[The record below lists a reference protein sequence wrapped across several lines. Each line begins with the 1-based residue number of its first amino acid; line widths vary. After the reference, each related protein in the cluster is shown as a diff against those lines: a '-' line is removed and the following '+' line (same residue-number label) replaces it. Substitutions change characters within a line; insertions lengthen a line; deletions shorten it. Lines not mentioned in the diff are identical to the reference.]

1 MSAAEQAL
9 KLQQENAGRE
19 QAEAPK
25 MSWSMSPTIGKLV
38 EAIAKASLKF
48 DPVLKDSD
56 NPAYRSKY
64 ADLPTVIESTRKY
77 LAEEGVAVIQM
88 PHAQFGPEDAKI
100 LTLTTML
107 AHSSGEWV
115 ASDLSLPAM
124 MRERFD
130 AQSVGSAITYAR
142 RYGLAAMTNVA
153 QEDDD
158 GNKASGIGS
167 KEEAQAVGKQQA
179 EAAKTRLRKREEER
193 GNIAI
198 AFTEWKEGFV
208 AVSGDGGLAILKA
221 EVEPEALKELGFAK
235 DGNVLT
241 IPAARA
247 FDLESVCTR
256 VKIPVH
262 WSDSAKK
269 ANHA

>member
-1 MSAAEQAL
+1 MSTPEPTL
-9 KLQQENAGRE
+9 KE

-25 MSWSMSPTIGKLV
+25 MSWSMSPSIGKLV

-48 DPVLKDSD
+48 DPVLKDAD

-64 ADLPTVIESTRKY
+64 ADLPTVIESTRKH
-77 LAEEGVAVIQM
+77 LAQEGVAVIQM

-107 AHSSGEWV
+107 AHSSGEWM

-158 GNKASGIGS
+158 GNKASGVGS
-167 KEEAQAVGKQQA
+167 KQEANAVAA
-179 EAAKTRLRKREEER
+179 EKIRKGTK
-193 GNIAI
+193 GNNAI
-198 AFTEWKEGFV
+198 AFTEWKEGFT
-208 AVSGDGGLAILKA
+208 AVSGENGLAIVKSETDPEELKSY
-221 EVEPEALKELGFAK
+221 GFVR
-235 DGNVLT
+235 DGNVLMV
-241 IPAARA
+241 PAAKA
-247 FDLESVCTR
+247 IEFENVCKRLNVPT
-256 VKIPVH
+256 H
-262 WSDSAKK
+262 WAESAKK
-269 ANHA
+269 ATGG